1 MYAYV
6 YVCMYVCMY
15 VCIYVCMYV
24 CMDVCMYVCV
34 YIYILCMFI
43 LLRFPHSYQRN
54 FERETEQKRWEERR
68 GERREERKHWNGGFH
83 GFSLYAVLWSFA
95 AHCLHFAS
103 QWLHQCCSLLL
114 LPAWFYSALQLP
126 ACTALEWLR
135 QRCSCCS
142 CIGSSTLFRNSVLVV
157 RIGVAASRWIQ
168 SLYVRWC

>member
-6 YVCMYVCMY
+6 YVCMYVC
-15 VCIYVCMYV
+15 V
-24 CMDVCMYVCV
+24 
-34 YIYILCMFI
+34 IYIVYVHIFTVSTQLSKE
-43 LLRFPHSYQRN
+43 LWERN
-54 FERETEQKRWEERR
+54 RTEEMR
-68 GERREERKHWNGGFH
+68 GEKRREERKHWNGGFH